1 MDDAKLLNL
10 VLLCIPLS
18 LVSFG
23 GGQSIIAGLQHQT
36 VDVLGMLT
44 PRAFTD
50 FYAISRAAPG
60 PGTLILALIGWHL
73 DGLVGALVATLAIFL
88 PSSLLVCICGSIW
101 HRHRA
106 SPWIIAAERGLA
118 PVAAGLI
125 FAGGYTVAQSAHLN
139 WIEAGTV
146 AAAIGLLLFTKVGPY
161 PILAASAAGYYL
173 LSLGGYA

>member
-36 VDVLGMLT
+36 VDVLGMLST
-44 PRAFTD
+44 RAFTD

-60 PGTLILALIGWHL
+60 PGTLIVALIGWHIE
-73 DGLVGALVATLAIFL
+73 GLIGALAATLAIFL
-88 PSSLLVCICGSIW
+88 PSSLVVCICGSIW
-101 HRHRA
+101 HRHRKSA
-106 SPWIIAAERGLA
+106 WIIAAERGLA

-125 FAGGYTVAQSAHLN
+125 FAGGYTVAQSAQLN
-139 WIEAGTV
+139 LIEMGTV
-146 AAAIGLLLFTKVGPY
+146 AAAISLLLFTKVGPY
-161 PILAASAAGYYL
+161 PILATTAAGYFL

>member
-73 DGLVGALVATLAIFL
+73 DGLFGALVATLAIFL
-88 PSSLLVCICGSIW
+88 PSSLLVCICGS
-101 HRHRA
+101 
-106 SPWIIAAERGLA
+106 
-118 PVAAGLI
+118 
-125 FAGGYTVAQSAHLN
+125 
-139 WIEAGTV
+139 
-146 AAAIGLLLFTKVGPY
+146 
-161 PILAASAAGYYL
+161 
-173 LSLGGYA
+173 